1 MKDQPDDLVWDLVFE
16 DPTTQ
21 YKRSLSGTIFRSFNR
36 SGSGSTSTDDNID
49 STDNS
54 TDFSSSQKKKT
65 KKSDQLVKIAS
76 IGGHLSLSK
85 LQVGEVVTKINS
97 KKIGPSYNAQ
107 RCTDLLNKCLDTDDG
122 IVSVQTGND
131 DGIDTVV
138 QVTVIKPDP
147 NMSCQDLGLSKFCLF
162 ANIKIFIC

>member
-16 DPTTQ
+16 DPTNQ
-21 YKRSLSGTIFRSFNR
+21 YKRSLSGTILRSFR
-36 SGSGSTSTDDNID
+36 QGRSTDDNIGSNNGGLD
-49 STDNS
+49 SSMKRTKN
-54 TDFSSSQKKKT
+54 K

-107 RCTDLLNKCLDTDDG
+107 RCTDLLNKYLDTEDG
-122 IVSVQTGND
+122 VVSVQTGND
-131 DGIDTVV
+131 DGIDTIV
-138 QVTVIKPDP
+138 QVTVIKPNA
-147 NMSCQDLGLSKFCLF
+147 NMSCKDLGLSTFCLLSSSKF
-162 ANIKIFIC
+162 LMVELL